1 VKTNERMRLAL
12 ALLCNRRL
20 LRAHNI
26 LLELAS
32 ASAFHPHNEWDN
44 APPGVREPLR
54 AFHRPDGAFCPS
66 DGQVKHVIPRRPPA
80 EAHLSR
86 SSQCGCSKENTRE
99 RKAVTVKNG
108 RAPGTERCRGHS
120 ALLARRG

>member
-1 VKTNERMRLAL
+1 MRLAL

-80 EAHLSR
+80 EAHLTDPLNAAVQKR
-86 SSQCGCSKENTRE
+86 TPAKE
-99 RKAVTVKNG
+99 K
-108 RAPGTERCRGHS
+108 P
-120 ALLARRG
+120 